1 MAYTGNGMLIIRKAL
16 AVLWVF
22 VLYAGGTYVIANILY
37 LLAEYFLVGDFGE
50 RVALFARFIAY
61 LGSPLMGLYM
71 AATRGMARVD
81 KM

>member
-1 MAYTGNGMLIIRKAL
+1 M
-16 AVLWVF
+16 
-22 VLYAGGTYVIANILY
+22 IANILY